1 MVYRKRDTYTV
12 IFLSDLHNA
21 FYASPGSV
29 AGQEKEIK
37 HTEAKAVKV
46 EEVKELSIYERY
58 GKQYG
63 ISPKLL
69 KAIAKVESGEQTGIV
84 GDDGESVGL
93 FQIQPKW
100 HMQRLKEG
108 ESLLDPEVN
117 TRVACEILSELMAK
131 YDTLDE
137 VLTVY
142 NAGHDTGDRSYAN
155 RVYEEMKNKK
165 RAYP

>member
-1 MVYRKRDTYTV
+1 MVYRKSDTYTTT
-12 IFLSDLHNA
+12 FLSYLHYA
-21 FYASPGSV
+21 FYASPGSL

-46 EEVKELSIYERY
+46 EEVKEVSIYERY

-69 KAIAKVESGEQTGIV
+69 KAIAKVESGEQPSMV

-100 HMQRLKEG
+100 HMQRLQEG

-117 TRVACEILSELMAK
+117 TRIACEILTELMDK
-131 YDTLDE
+131 YGTLDE
-137 VLTVY
+137 VLTAY
-142 NAGHDTGDRSYAN
+142 NCGHDTGSREYAN
-155 RVYEEMKNKK
+155 RVYEEMEK
-165 RAYP
+165 

>member
-1 MVYRKRDTYTV
+1 MVYRKSDTYTT
-12 IFLSDLHNA
+12 IFLSNLYNV
-21 FYASPGSV
+21 FYASPGSL

-46 EEVKELSIYERY
+46 EEVKEVSIYERY

-69 KAIAKVESGEQTGIV
+69 KAIAKVESGEQPGIV

-100 HMQRLKEG
+100 HAQRLKEG

-117 TRVACEILSELMAK
+117 TRIACEILTELMDK
-131 YDTLDE
+131 YGTLDE
-137 VLTVY
+137 VLTAY
-142 NAGHDTGDRSYAN
+142 NSGYDTGSREYAN
-155 RVYEEMKNKK
+155 RVYEEME
-165 RAYP
+165 

>member
-1 MVYRKRDTYTV
+1 MVYRKSDTNFNV
-12 IFLSDLHNA
+12 FLSYLYHA
-21 FYASPGSV
+21 FYASPGSL

-37 HTEAKAVKV
+37 HTEAKPVKV
-46 EEVKELSIYERY
+46 EEVKEVSIYERY

-69 KAIAKVESGEQTGIV
+69 KAIAKVESGEQPGIV

-100 HMQRLKEG
+100 HAQRLKEG

-117 TRVACEILSELMAK
+117 TRIACEILTELMDK
-131 YDTLDE
+131 YGTLDE
-137 VLTVY
+137 VLTAY
-142 NAGHDTGDRSYAN
+142 NCGHDTGSREYAN
-155 RVYEEMKNKK
+155 RVYEELSKTQ
-165 RAYP
+165 

>member
-1 MVYRKRDTYTV
+1 MARCKGHPNFNV
-12 IFLSDLHNA
+12 FLSYLYNA

-37 HTEAKAVKV
+37 HTEPKAVKV
-46 EEVKELSIYERY
+46 EEVKEVSIYDRY

-69 KAIAKVESGEQTGIV
+69 KAIAKVESGEKPGIV
-84 GDDGESVGL
+84 GDDVESVGL

-117 TRVACEILSELMAK
+117 TRVACEILTELMDK
-131 YDTLDE
+131 YATLDE
-137 VLTVY
+137 VLTAY
-142 NAGHDTGDRSYAN
+142 NCGHDTGDRSYAN
-155 RVYEEMKNKK
+155 KVYEEMK
-165 RAYP
+165 

>member
-1 MVYRKRDTYTV
+1 MVYRKNHTNISTV
-12 IFLSDLHNA
+12 LSNLYNA

-29 AGQEKEIK
+29 AGPEKEIK
-37 HTEAKAVKV
+37 PTEAKAVKV
-46 EEVKELSIYERY
+46 EEIKEQSIYEKY

-69 KAIAKVESGEQTGIV
+69 KAIAKVESGEQPGIV

-100 HMQRLKEG
+100 HAQRLKEG

-117 TRVACEILSELMAK
+117 TRIACEILTELMDK
-131 YDTLDE
+131 YGTLDE
-137 VLTVY
+137 VLTAY
-142 NAGHDTGDRSYAN
+142 NCGHDTGSREYAN
-155 RVYEEMKNKK
+155 RVYEELSKTQ
-165 RAYP
+165 

>member
-1 MVYRKRDTYTV
+1 MVRYKSYPNTTT
-12 IFLSDLHNA
+12 FLSYLHYA

-117 TRVACEILSELMAK
+117 TRVACEILTELMDK
-131 YDTLDE
+131 YATLDE
-137 VLTVY
+137 VLTAY
-142 NAGHDTGDRSYAN
+142 NCGHDTGSREYAN
-155 RVYEEMKNKK
+155 RVYEEME
-165 RAYP
+165 

>member
-1 MVYRKRDTYTV
+1 MVYCKSDTYTT
-12 IFLSDLHNA
+12 IFLSNLYNV
-21 FYASPGSV
+21 FYASPGSL

-37 HTEAKAVKV
+37 HTEDKAVKV
-46 EEVKELSIYERY
+46 EEVKEVSIYERY

-69 KAIAKVESGEQTGIV
+69 KAIAKVESGEQPGIV

-117 TRVACEILSELMAK
+117 TRIACEILTELMDK
-131 YDTLDE
+131 YGTLDE
-137 VLTVY
+137 VLTAY
-142 NAGHDTGDRSYAN
+142 NCGHDTGSREYAN
-155 RVYEEMKNKK
+155 RVYEELSKTQ
-165 RAYP
+165 

>member
-1 MVYRKRDTYTV
+1 MVYRKSDTYTTT
-12 IFLSDLHNA
+12 FLSYLHYA
-21 FYASPGSV
+21 FYASPGSL

-37 HTEAKAVKV
+37 HIEAKAVKV
-46 EEVKELSIYERY
+46 EEVKEVSIYERY

-69 KAIAKVESGEQTGIV
+69 KAIAKVESGEQPGTV
-84 GDDGESVGL
+84 GDDGESIGL

-117 TRVACEILSELMAK
+117 IRVACEILSELMDK
-131 YDTLDE
+131 YATLDE
-137 VLTVY
+137 VLTAY
-142 NAGHDTGDRSYAN
+142 NCGHDTGSREYAN
-155 RVYEEMKNKK
+155 RVYEEL
-165 RAYP
+165 R

>member
-1 MVYRKRDTYTV
+1 MVCNKTHTNISAV
-12 IFLSDLHNA
+12 LSNLYNV

-46 EEVKELSIYERY
+46 EEVKEVSIYERY

-63 ISPKLL
+63 ISSKLL
-69 KAIAKVESGEQTGIV
+69 KAVAKVESGEQPNMV
-84 GDDGESVGL
+84 GDDGESIGL

-100 HMQRLKEG
+100 HSQRLKEG

-117 TRVACEILSELMAK
+117 TRIACEILTELMDK
-131 YDTLDE
+131 YGTLDE
-137 VLTVY
+137 VLTAY
-142 NAGHDTGDRSYAN
+142 NCGHGDGSRVYAN
-155 RVYEEMKNKK
+155 KVYEEME
-165 RAYP
+165 

>member
-1 MVYRKRDTYTV
+1 MVYRKNHTNISTV
-12 IFLSDLHNA
+12 LSNLYNV
-21 FYASPGSV
+21 FYASPESV
-29 AGQEKEIK
+29 AGPEKEIK
-37 HTEAKAVKV
+37 HAEAKAVKV

-69 KAIAKVESGEQTGIV
+69 KAIAKVESGEQPGTV
-84 GDDGESVGL
+84 GDDGESIGL

-117 TRVACEILSELMAK
+117 IRVACEILSELMDK
-131 YDTLDE
+131 YATLDE

-142 NAGHDTGDRSYAN
+142 NAGHDTGDRRYAN
-155 RVYEEMKNKK
+155 RVYEEIIK
-165 RAYP
+165 

>member
-1 MVYRKRDTYTV
+1 MVHSKSDTYTT
-12 IFLSDLHNA
+12 IFLSYIYHA
-21 FYASPGSV
+21 FYASPNSLVGH
-29 AGQEKEIK
+29 EKEIK
-37 HTEAKAVKV
+37 QTEAKAVKV
-46 EEVKELSIYERY
+46 EEVKEVNIYEKY

-69 KAIAKVESGEQTGIV
+69 KAIAKVESGEQPGIV

-117 TRVACEILSELMAK
+117 TRIACEILTELTDK
-131 YDTLDE
+131 YGTLDE
-137 VLTVY
+137 VLTAY
-142 NAGHDTGDRSYAN
+142 NRGYDDGDRMYAN
-155 RVYEEMKNKK
+155 RIYEEMS
-165 RAYP
+165 RAQ

>member
-1 MVYRKRDTYTV
+1 MVYRKNHTNIST
-12 IFLSDLHNA
+12 ILSNIYNV

-37 HTEAKAVKV
+37 QTEAKAVKV

-69 KAIAKVESGEQTGIV
+69 KAIAKVESGEQPGIV
-84 GDDGESVGL
+84 GDDGESIGL

-100 HMQRLKEG
+100 HAQRLREG

-155 RVYEEMKNKK
+155 RVYEEMK
-165 RAYP
+165 

>member
-1 MVYRKRDTYTV
+1 MVYRKSDTHTTT
-12 IFLSDLHNA
+12 FLSYLHYA

-69 KAIAKVESGEQTGIV
+69 KAIAIVESGENPNMV
-84 GDDGESVGL
+84 GDGGDSIGL
-93 FQIQPKW
+93 MQVQPKW
-100 HMQRLKEG
+100 HSHRLKPG
-108 ESLLDPEVN
+108 EDLLDPEVN
-117 TRVACEILSELMAK
+117 IRVACEYLTELMSK

-137 VLTVY
+137 VLTAY
-142 NAGHDTGDRSYAN
+142 NAGHDTGSRVYAN
-155 RVYEEMKNKK
+155 KVYEELSKTQ
-165 RAYP
+165 

>member
-1 MVYRKRDTYTV
+1 MVYRKSDTHTTT
-12 IFLSDLHNA
+12 FLSYLYNV
-21 FYASPGSV
+21 FYASPNSLVGH
-29 AGQEKEIK
+29 EKEIK
-37 HTEAKAVKV
+37 QTEAKAVKV

-69 KAIAKVESGEQTGIV
+69 KAIAKVESGEQPSMV

-117 TRVACEILSELMAK
+117 TRIACEILTELMEK
-131 YDTLDE
+131 YATLDE
-137 VLTVY
+137 VLTAY
-142 NAGHDTGDRSYAN
+142 NCGHDTGSREYAN
-155 RVYEEMKNKK
+155 RVYEEME
-165 RAYP
+165 

>member
-1 MVYRKRDTYTV
+1 MVYCKSDTYTT
-12 IFLSDLHNA
+12 IFLSNLYNV
-21 FYASPGSV
+21 FYASPGSL

-46 EEVKELSIYERY
+46 EEVKEVSIYERY

-69 KAIAKVESGEQTGIV
+69 KAIAKVESGEQPGTV
-84 GDDGESVGL
+84 GDDGESIGL

-100 HMQRLKEG
+100 HAQRLKEG

-117 TRVACEILSELMAK
+117 TRVACEILTELMDK
-131 YDTLDE
+131 YATLDE
-137 VLTVY
+137 VLTAY
-142 NAGHDTGDRSYAN
+142 NCGHDTGDRRYAN
-155 RVYEEMKNKK
+155 RVYEEMMK
-165 RAYP
+165 